1 MNDTAKQP
9 KHYKELLQIPVWT
22 AVVSFTVGTLIFGL
36 FIFALA
42 FTSYLEACPYQKMAE
57 VDEKLYSDSK
67 INPET
72 FAKISNLRMQGEKAL
87 KIGELSKSE
96 EILDKALA
104 LFSNN

>member
-1 MNDTAKQP
+1 M
-9 KHYKELLQIPVWT
+9 HYLLNINKGDSMKKIIF
-22 AVVSFTVGTLIFGL
+22 SFICS
-36 FIFALA
+36 LA

>member
-1 MNDTAKQP
+1 M
-9 KHYKELLQIPVWT
+9 YYLLNINKGDSMKKIIF
-22 AVVSFTVGTLIFGL
+22 SFIC
-36 FIFALA
+36 ALA